1 MNTLTLVLGLL
12 AVVMVGVAWQARR
25 LGNEQRDVAFLAVT
39 AGVLGAGSA
48 VSAAL

>member
-12 AVVMVGVAWQARR
+12 AIIMVGVAWQACR
-25 LGNEQRDVAFLAVT
+25 LGNEQRDIAFLAVT
-39 AGVLGAGSA
+39 AGLLGAGAA